1 MAVSMVDGCRAS
13 YTAERWLESAGRR
26 CVYPEVICS
35 TSLPEYCGLIPIST
49 AECWRVWIDQG
60 GGADLCGQ

>member
-26 CVYPEVICS
+26 CVYPEVICF
-35 TSLPEYCGLIPIST
+35 TSLPEYRGLTAISHPDIPLQKVN
-49 AECWRVWIDQG
+49 ALE
-60 GGADLCGQ
+60 A